1 MIDNVLLIPFMTPV
15 IIGSKTEELS
25 LFNLKPEVAILILGS
40 FVYETANRNG
50 EREFSHFIK
59 EIPRFKE
66 YVYFFLDNEI
76 LEKGASRGYYRYY
89 NQWYSSGALTPYFF
103 DNVIASEIIC
113 KYYPNLVKRLTN
125 VIKVTHRNWK

>member
-40 FVYETANRNG
+40 FVYETANRKG

-59 EIPRFKE
+59 EIPRFKA
-66 YVYFFLDNEI
+66 YLTFFLDNEI
-76 LEKGASRGYYRYY
+76 LEKGACRGYYKYY
-89 NQWYSSGALTPYFF
+89 NKWYSSVELTPYFF
-103 DNVIASEIIC
+103 DSVIASEIIC
-113 KYYPNLVKRLTN
+113 KYYPNLVKYLMN
-125 VIKVTHRNWK
+125 VINTAYKE